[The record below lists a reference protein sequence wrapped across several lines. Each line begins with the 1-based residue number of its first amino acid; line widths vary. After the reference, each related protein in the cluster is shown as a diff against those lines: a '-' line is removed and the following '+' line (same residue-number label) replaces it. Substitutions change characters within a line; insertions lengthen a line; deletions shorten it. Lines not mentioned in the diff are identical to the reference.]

1 MSRIGIIGGSG
12 LYQIEGLTNVTSVR
26 IDTPFGDP
34 SDEYITGVLE
44 GREVVFLPRHGKGHR
59 ILPTEVNNRANIYGM
74 KVLDVEWII
83 SVSAVGSL
91 KKEFK
96 PTDIVIIDQFFD
108 RTNQA
113 RPNTFFGKGLVAHIQ
128 FAHPLCPDLRKVLF
142 DSGQAVHASVQWGGT
157 YVNMEGPAFSTLA
170 ESRVYQSWGMDVVGM
185 TQMSEARL
193 AREAEICYATMAM
206 VTDYDCWYEEETGHT
221 VSIELVIET
230 VNKNIATA
238 REMIRR
244 TVASLPL
251 ERTCRCGNA
260 LAGAIMTDKSVWP
273 KETVNRLLPILQK
286 YLPSAR
292 SAPQEE

>member
-12 LYQIEGLTNVTSVR
+12 LYQIEGLTNVSSVR

-44 GREVVFLPRHGKGHR
+44 GRDVVFLPRHGKGHR
-59 ILPTEVNNRANIYGM
+59 MLPTEVNNRANMYGM

-113 RPNTFFGKGLVAHIQ
+113 RANTFFGKGMVAHIQ
-128 FAHPLCPDLRKVLF
+128 FAHPLCPDLRQVLF
-142 DSGQAVHASVQWGGT
+142 DSGKTAHANVKWGGT

-185 TQMSEARL
+185 TQMNEARL

-221 VSIELVIET
+221 VSIDLVIET

-238 REMIRR
+238 REMIRH
-244 TVASLPL
+244 TVARLPQ
-251 ERTCRCGNA
+251 ERTCKCCNA
-260 LAGAIMTDKSVWP
+260 LAGAIMTDKALWP
-273 KETVNRLLPILQK
+273 KETVNQLLPILQK
-286 YLPSAR
+286 YI
-292 SAPQEE
+292 